1 MRLVCKKGYFL
12 GLKESSLFD
21 LKKFYYEGSMYKKI
35 LIYGV
40 LCLIYTIQSST
51 SQLEVSN
58 QRGDFLQLSIDDL
71 PKQYQSLEYL
81 KVCSLF
87 AENKNSIGMM
97 QLYKKLVYEKRF
109 PKEILVHIFEYLMP
123 SCFWINANHKK
134 EVTEFIAIQHS
145 DIKKVLPPTV
155 LSYSVLPF
163 FLNRV
168 RVYYKFVNQEAVFI
182 PEHIKAPSWGIRI
195 FVLPGCTPES
205 AFIACRKIGLVH
217 PKDTFMHVTQEGA
230 EPRYNLFCYDLLK
243 PLVTHLMFRSFNGLL
258 YVAYPKNREAN
269 IIRSVVSEEALAG
282 QMEMCHRFHLAF
294 SAEATESSITKKN
307 SVTIYDRSH
316 DNAIMST
323 FEFDDYIRRSFCSG
337 QSLVVELIDEHISH
351 ITEGIKEMYLH
362 TPEHPSPKNHRIEI
376 YDLHTKQ
383 RVRIIPLPLIKPY
396 ALNLYSYSL
405 AYVNADA
412 LYLYDHGNKRHISFP
427 YKDCTVKEL
436 MSPDSDRFF

>member
-1 MRLVCKKGYFL
+1 
-12 GLKESSLFD
+12 
-21 LKKFYYEGSMYKKI
+21 MYKKI

-40 LCLIYTIQSST
+40 LCLIYTIQSLT

-109 PKEILVHIFEYLMP
+109 PKDILVHIFEYLMP
-123 SCFWINANHKK
+123 SCYLINANHKK
-134 EVTEFIAIQHS
+134 EVPECITIQHS

-155 LSYSVLPF
+155 LSYTVFPF
-163 FLNRV
+163 CNSDT
-168 RVYYKFVNQEAVFI
+168 VYKDVDPEAVFI
-182 PEHIKAPSWGIRI
+182 PEHIKAQSWGISI
-195 FVLPGCTPES
+195 SVLPGCTPES
-205 AFIACRKIGLVH
+205 GFIECSKIGLVH
-217 PKDTFMHVTQEGA
+217 PKDTFMRVIQEGA
-230 EPRYNLFCYDLLK
+230 GSSYNLFCYDLLK
-243 PLVTHLMFRSFNGLL
+243 PLVTHLIFRSFNGLF
-258 YVAYPKNREAN
+258 YVAYAKNREAN
-269 IIRSVVSEEALAG
+269 IIRSVFSEEI
-282 QMEMCHRFHLAF
+282 
-294 SAEATESSITKKN
+294 TERSIIKKN

-316 DNAIMST
+316 DNPVMST

-351 ITEGIKEMYLH
+351 IIKGLQAMYLH
-362 TPEHPSPKNHRIEI
+362 TSEYPSPKNHRIEI
-376 YDLHTKQ
+376 YNLHTKQ

-396 ALNLYSYSL
+396 AFNSYSYSL
-405 AYVNADA
+405 VYVNAEA
-412 LYLYDHGNKRHISFP
+412 LYLYDHRNKRHISFP

-436 MSPDSDRFF
+436 MSSESNVFFEKN